1 MKPVKRMSSMN
12 DLKPATLIFKRASM
26 QHSWYLTFLC
36 LMTLSASAYGQ
47 ATPPAVI
54 GERYTVSNQAL
65 NMRSAPST
73 QATVLTKLTAGDE
86 VVLLGVEGTWWQVT
100 YAGMQGYVA
109 SQYLKRDA
117 LAGWERTAYTTGATP
132 ACENVSPKFDYG
144 MDNYLRVVV
153 GNNTDVVVKL
163 MKKGYSDDCIRIVY
177 VRAGDTYEIRN
188 IPEGRY
194 YLKIAYGKDY
204 RQKIEGSQC
213 HVRFV
218 RSPLYEKGDEI
229 LDFTR
234 KYVQGGYQEPSF
246 ELSLNVINT
255 YGGAD
260 FNSNTIS
267 EAEFN
272 R

>member
-1 MKPVKRMSSMN
+1 MNKWLITIIALVTMS
-12 DLKPATLIFKRASM
+12 F
-26 QHSWYLTFLC
+26 
-36 LMTLSASAYGQ
+36 SAVGQ
-47 ATPPAVI
+47 SSPPAVI
-54 GERYTVSNQAL
+54 GERYMVANQAL

-73 QATVLTKLTAGDE
+73 QGSIITKLTTGDE
-86 VVLLGVEGTWWQVT
+86 VVLLSVEGSWWQVEFEGT
-100 YAGMQGYVA
+100 EGYVA

-117 LAGWERTAYTTGATP
+117 LAGWERTAYSTGATP
-132 ACENVSPKFDYG
+132 DCENVTPKFDYG

-163 MKKGYSDDCIRIVY
+163 MRKGYTDECIRIVY

-213 HVRFV
+213 QVRFV

-234 KYVQGGYQEPSF
+234 KYVQGGYQEPSY

-255 YGGAD
+255 YGGSD

>member
-1 MKPVKRMSSMN
+1 MN
-12 DLKPATLIFKRASM
+12 YTCFF
-26 QHSWYLTFLC
+26 TFLC
-36 LMTLSASAYGQ
+36 LMVLSTSAHGQ
-47 ATPPAVI
+47 SVPAAVI
-54 GERYTVSNQAL
+54 GERYTVSSQTL
-65 NMRSAPST
+65 NMRSGPNT
-73 QATVLTKLTAGDE
+73 QARVLTKLAAGDE
-86 VVLLGVEGTWWQVT
+86 VVLLEVEGTWWQVSHD
-100 YAGMQGYVA
+100 GMEGYVS
-109 SQYLKRDA
+109 SQYVKRDA
-117 LAGWERTAYTTGATP
+117 LAGWERTSYSTGATP
-132 ACENVSPKFDYG
+132 ACENVTPKFDYG

-163 MKKGYSDDCIRIVY
+163 MKKAYNDECIRIVY

-188 IPEGRY
+188 IAEGRY

-213 HVRFV
+213 QVRFV
-218 RSPLYEKGDEI
+218 RSPMYEKGDEI
-229 LDFTR
+229 LDFNR
-234 KYVQGGYQEPSF
+234 KYVQGGYQEPCF

-255 YGGAD
+255 YGGTD